1 MSAWLIEKSELLIT
15 VDRLNAENREL
26 VALLN
31 ARPARAELCAEHR
44 AILAGIQRRRA
55 DVT

>member
-1 MSAWLIEKSELLIT
+1 MSAWLIEKTELLIT

-31 ARPARAELCAEHR
+31 TRPARAELCAEHR